1 VTFTPTT
8 VGGQPGTLTVTSS
21 DPGSPAMI
29 PLSGTGV
36 GAGSFTLTVGGGN
49 TGSATV
55 SSGTSANYGL
65 TITPLN
71 GFTGTVVLNCTPI
84 TPALY
89 ATCSILPSSVT
100 LASGVQGS
108 TVTISTVTSIAAN
121 ERGPN
126 RRRDLG
132 DTALALLFP
141 TLIFTWKS
149 RTSRHRA
156 WRQVGPAVW
165 LVFVA
170 ATLLMASGCGGG
182 GGANPNTTGPTNL
195 RYTPAGSYQYEV
207 TASGTSGGSQ
217 ITESVTLNL
226 TVQ

>member
-1 VTFTPTT
+1 
-8 VGGQPGTLTVTSS
+8 
-21 DPGSPAMI
+21 MI

-36 GAGSFTLTVGGGN
+36 AAGSFTLTVGGGN
-49 TGSATV
+49 TESVTV
-55 SSGTSANYGL
+55 SSGTSADYGL

-100 LASGVQGS
+100 LTSGVQGS

-132 DTALALLFP
+132 DTAFALLFP

-149 RTSRHRA
+149 GTSRHRA

-165 LVFVA
+165 LVFIA
-170 ATLLMASGCGGG
+170 ATLLTASGCGGG
-182 GGANPNTTGPTNL
+182 GGSNANTTGSTTL

-217 ITESVTLNL
+217 ITQSVTLNL